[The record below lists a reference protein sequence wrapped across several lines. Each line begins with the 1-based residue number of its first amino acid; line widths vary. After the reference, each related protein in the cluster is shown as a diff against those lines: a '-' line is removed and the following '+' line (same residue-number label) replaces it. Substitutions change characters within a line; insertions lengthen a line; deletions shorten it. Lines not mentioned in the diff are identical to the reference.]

1 MGFVYILQSERSGRY
16 YIGSTADLNRRLTEH
31 NSGLGGI
38 FSKNNK
44 PWKLICY
51 KSLVSISEARS
62 EEKKIKSY
70 KGGNAFK
77 KIINGEV
84 AEWSKAARC

>member
-1 MGFVYILQSERSGRY
+1 MYFVYILKSLRFNRHYVGCTNNLGKRLEQHNRGDNS
-16 YIGSTADLNRRLTEH
+16 STRCYR
-31 NSGLGGI
+31 
-38 FSKNNK
+38 
-44 PWKLICY
+44 PWEIVCY
-51 KSLVSISEARS
+51 KVVNNQAGAFA

-84 AEWSKAARC
+84 AEWSKATRC